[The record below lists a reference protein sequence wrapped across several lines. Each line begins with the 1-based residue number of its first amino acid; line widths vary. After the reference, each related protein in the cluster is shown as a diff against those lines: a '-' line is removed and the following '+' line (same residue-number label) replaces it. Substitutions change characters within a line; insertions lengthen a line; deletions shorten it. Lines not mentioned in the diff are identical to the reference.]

1 MWRRSRALAMA
12 SLLIAAGGACS
23 SASDGRPANAFAGE
37 TATRVV
43 VNNNNWSDMTVYA
56 TRDGATVR
64 LGSVTSMSSARFELP
79 AAMLGAGELRLIA
92 DPLGSTSTYRTQ
104 PVLVT
109 RGQAIEFTLQNNLAL
124 STLSVW

>member
-1 MWRRSRALAMA
+1 MGVAV
-12 SLLIAAGGACS
+12 IAAGSACS
-23 SASDGRPANAFAGE
+23 SAMEERPANAFTGAA
-37 TATRVV
+37 ATTVM

-56 TRDGATVR
+56 TRNGATVR
-64 LGSVTSMSSARFELP
+64 LGSVTSMSTARFELP
-79 AAMLGAGELRLIA
+79 VAMLGAGELRLIA

-109 RGQAIEFTLQNNLAL
+109 RGQEIEFTLQNNLAL